1 MDGLSLSGALFCTKT
16 LLGLLLMTRIFL
28 SATLGLIAILSTA
41 QPSWSLEMKE
51 LPPSITVTGEGH
63 AFARPD
69 QVHITMGVVS
79 ESKTAAVAL
88 SNNNTKM
95 DALIKTLSGKG
106 IADKDIL
113 TSNFSVNP
121 QYRYD
126 NVGGQ
131 QRSTLIGY
139 QVSNDVQVK
148 IRNLSSLGD
157 ILDAVVT
164 SGANNVNGIN
174 FSLAE
179 PAPVLDQARIKAMTD
194 AKRKAEIYANA
205 AGVKIGRVLYITE
218 SSGMI
223 QPPRPMG
230 IKMRAYAPQEASV
243 PIATGE
249 QESSASITVV
259 YAIE

>member
-1 MDGLSLSGALFCTKT
+1 
-16 LLGLLLMTRIFL
+16 MTRIFL
-28 SATLGLIAILSTA
+28 SATLSLLAVLSTA
-41 QPSWSLEMKE
+41 QPGWSLETNQ

-69 QVHITMGVVS
+69 QVHITIEVIS

-88 SNNNTKM
+88 TNNNNKM
-95 DALIKTLSGKG
+95 ATLIKTLSGKG

-121 QYRYD
+121 QYRHD
-126 NVGGQ
+126 NISGQ

-148 IRNLSSLGD
+148 IRNISSLGE
-157 ILDAVVT
+157 ILDAAVT

-174 FSLAE
+174 FSIAE
-179 PAPVLDQARIKAMTD
+179 PAPVLDQARAKAMTD
-194 AKRKAEIYANA
+194 AKRKAELYANA

-218 SSGMI
+218 SSGMV
-223 QPPRPMG
+223 QPPRPML
-230 IKMRAYAPQEASV
+230 MSARAMAPQEVSV
-243 PIATGE
+243 PIASGE
-249 QESSASITVV
+249 QESNASITVV